1 MTDPAYR
8 WLFVRGADAL
18 TVQRPTSVSLAV
30 SSSTGD
36 RQVHD
41 FGSEIQL
48 LEFQL
53 GLHRH
58 LIDTGWALDD
68 FSPERRVNTGD
79 RRRTRTD
86 APDRRVLSWPV
97 QPRPRP

>member
-18 TVQRPTSVSLAV
+18 TLERPTSVSLAV

-41 FGSEIQL
+41 FGSAIQL

-58 LIDTGWALDD
+58 LIDTGWGLED
-68 FSPERRVNTGD
+68 FFPERRTNIAD
-79 RRRTRTD
+79 RRRTRTG
-86 APDRRVLSWPV
+86 APDRRVLPWPV
-97 QPRPRP
+97 RARPHP

>member
-1 MTDPAYR
+1 MTDPAYK

-18 TVQRPTSVSLAV
+18 TLERSTSVSLAV

-53 GLHRH
+53 RLHRH
-58 LIDTGWALDD
+58 LIETGWGLDD
-68 FSPERRVNTGD
+68 FFPERRSNTVD
-79 RRRTRTD
+79 RRRTRAS
-86 APDRRVLSWPV
+86 APDRRVLPWPV
-97 QPRPRP
+97 RTPPHP